1 LSWTTVLS
9 QVALFF
15 VLLLSLRDVGISEAE
30 ISTAEVFAV
39 YTFTR
44 LLTAIPITPGGV
56 GIVDLG
62 LIGGLTFFDSSEKA
76 ALAAGVLLF
85 RALTYVLP
93 IPIGAAA
100 YVVWRAKTRWR
111 SDEGVEKQRAKK
123 ATA

>member
-1 LSWTTVLS
+1 MLS
-9 QVALFF
+9 QVALFV
-15 VLLLSLRDVGISEAE
+15 VLLISLRAVGISEQD

-62 LIGGLTFFDSSEKA
+62 LIGGLTFFDSNEKA

-100 YVVWRAKTRWR
+100 YLIWRAKTGWR
-111 SDEGVEKQRAKK
+111 SDEGVAKQQAKK